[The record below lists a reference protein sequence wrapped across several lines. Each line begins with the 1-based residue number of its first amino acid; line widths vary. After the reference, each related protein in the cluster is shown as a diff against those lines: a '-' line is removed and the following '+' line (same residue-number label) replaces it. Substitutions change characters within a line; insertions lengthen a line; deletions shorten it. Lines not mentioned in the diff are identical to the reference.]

1 MKTIKI
7 FLAVL
12 GLFGLQLVTASA
24 ATPVAKSELTSV
36 ASATTPAPQNK
47 HHHRRHH
54 DRHRP
59 RRHKG

>member
-12 GLFGLQLVTASA
+12 GLFSLQFASASA
-24 ATPVAKSELTSV
+24 ASPVVKSERTSV
-36 ASATTPAPQNK
+36 ASATAPAPQNK

-59 RRHKG
+59 RRHRG

>member
-12 GLFGLQLVTASA
+12 GLFSLQLATASA
-24 ATPVAKSELTSV
+24 ATPVAKSEGTSL
-36 ASATTPAPQNK
+36 ASAITPAPQNK

-59 RRHKG
+59 RRHRG

>member
-7 FLAVL
+7 FFAVL
-12 GLFGLQLVTASA
+12 GLFGLQFATASA
-24 ATPVAKSELTSV
+24 ATPVAKSDHTSV
-36 ASATTPAPQNK
+36 AGATASAPQNK